1 MTGNRVW
8 NGCTDVQFHL
18 DNTPLQFPLLDLSYY
33 FNVGNIEEQFHSQ
46 IFITFFATTI
56 VRYNV
61 GQGSERSLE
70 W

>member
-18 DNTPLQFPLLDLSYY
+18 DNTLMQFPLFDI
-33 FNVGNIEEQFHSQ
+33 VGNLEEQFYSQ
-46 IFITFFATTI
+46 IFITFFFETTI